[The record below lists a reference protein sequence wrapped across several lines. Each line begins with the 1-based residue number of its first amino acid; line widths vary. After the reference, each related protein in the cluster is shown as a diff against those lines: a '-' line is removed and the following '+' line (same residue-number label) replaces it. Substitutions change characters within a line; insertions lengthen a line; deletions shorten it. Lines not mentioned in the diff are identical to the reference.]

1 MLVCF
6 STDIRDHIL
15 ITNPADRKYWTA
27 EDAKL
32 VSGCPMKDG
41 DQDTYEALMTPERK
55 EIEFWEK
62 IGEVPPFIKECN
74 IDWDS
79 LVEKYHEDIK
89 REANELFQSENEKYL
104 KALESLTKED
114 VNKFNEEG
122 TIPNSITDVVTLSP
136 RDMKFYFINIPDM
149 TPTTGGYIYDDIRI
163 DMAEHGIEV
172 EKSVSEYND

>member
-1 MLVCF
+1 
-6 STDIRDHIL
+6 
-15 ITNPADRKYWTA
+15 
-27 EDAKL
+27 
-32 VSGCPMKDG
+32 MKDG